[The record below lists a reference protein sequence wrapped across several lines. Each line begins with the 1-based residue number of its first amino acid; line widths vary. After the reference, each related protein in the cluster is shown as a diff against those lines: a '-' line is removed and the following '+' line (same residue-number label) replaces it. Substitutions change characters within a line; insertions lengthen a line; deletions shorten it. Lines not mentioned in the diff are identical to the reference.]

1 MNSTGKGDF
10 LNAFVV
16 SIHAAAV
23 SGSDMF
29 ELAEAELVPGRG
41 IVSDRHFDRPNMGPE
56 DELTLIE
63 SEQIEEFNISAG
75 LQLAPAEARR
85 NVVTRGIRLNEMVG
99 RAFQVGGV
107 RLLGIE
113 LCEPCSHL
121 AALLARQDR
130 LAKLTA
136 TDFLRLMAH
145 RAGLRAQILNAGFL
159 RPGDPVVA
167 G

>member
-1 MNSTGKGDF
+1 M
-10 LNAFVV
+10 NAFVV

-41 IVSDRHFDRPNMGPE
+41 IVSDRHFDRPNMAPE

-63 SEQIEEFNISAG
+63 SEQMEEFNSASG

-99 RAFQVGGV
+99 REFQLGGV
-107 RLLGIE
+107 RLRGIE

-130 LAKLTA
+130 LAELTT

-167 G
+167 D